1 VVLTIVSFDS
11 GMWVQYVRH
20 PSGVMSLAPVL
31 SGLDFEQDLPAS
43 WDEYVANSLVSCSVA
58 SDGYI
63 TTR

>member
-1 VVLTIVSFDS
+1 
-11 GMWVQYVRH
+11 MWVQYVRH